1 MVDSKQFKDW
11 LSVRARLRAEQR
23 AFRDARAAMAR
34 GEPTDVEALSI
45 QQSEI
50 RALQALS
57 TSMVRRSGTP
67 ARRRERSG
75 PDH

>member
-11 LSVRARLRAEQR
+11 LAVRARLRAEQR
-23 AFRDARAAMAR
+23 AYRDARAAFAR

-45 QQSEI
+45 QKSEI

-57 TSMVRRSGTP
+57 TSMVRRSGAP
-67 ARRRERSG
+67 AGRRERGG
-75 PDH
+75 PSH